1 LSWPSSPPPIDRVII
16 TIKLELDAL
25 REHFLKVSAL
35 RRCWLQKE
43 GGKKA
48 GRYVMAQQVDCE
60 RLSDGDWE
68 IKKGREHKRVRRA
81 EALL

>member
-1 LSWPSSPPPIDRVII
+1 MRPLVLSLRLIAPNIRLLVLAFRLPAPARVII

-43 GGKKA
+43 G
-48 GRYVMAQQVDCE
+48 E
-60 RLSDGDWE
+60 
-68 IKKGREHKRVRRA
+68 KKGGKVCNGPTGGP
-81 EALL
+81 